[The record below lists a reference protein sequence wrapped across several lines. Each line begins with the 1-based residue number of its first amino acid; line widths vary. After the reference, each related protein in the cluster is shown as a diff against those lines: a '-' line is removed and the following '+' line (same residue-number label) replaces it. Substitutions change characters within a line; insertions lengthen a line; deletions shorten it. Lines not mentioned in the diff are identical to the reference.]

1 MEAYKSMKETKMK
14 KFISDNLASF
24 FCIGLLLYLMI
35 DYNNISI
42 KSYIFIVIS
51 IIAFITFLFNLALT
65 YQLEKREKESI

>member
-1 MEAYKSMKETKMK
+1 MEAYKGMEETKMK
-14 KFISDNLASF
+14 KVISDNLASF

-42 KSYIFIVIS
+42 MGYIFIVIS
-51 IIAFITFLFNLALT
+51 IITFITFLFNLALT